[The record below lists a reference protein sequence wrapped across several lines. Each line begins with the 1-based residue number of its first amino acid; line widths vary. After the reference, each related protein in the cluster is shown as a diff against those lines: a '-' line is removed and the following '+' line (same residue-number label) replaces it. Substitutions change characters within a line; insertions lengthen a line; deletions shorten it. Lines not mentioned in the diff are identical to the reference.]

1 MHQRIDVAGRTYAS
15 DRIDAV
21 ERVNAAERVNM
32 AERIDTAE
40 RINSEERDMTDV
52 LFGGTRCGTLVT
64 SFRPPIISYF
74 PSSSFFTPLLHV
86 LSVLLL

>member
-1 MHQRIDVAGRTYAS
+1 MHQKIDVEERTFAV
-15 DRIDAV
+15 DRIDEA

-40 RINSEERDMTDV
+40 RINSEERGMTDV

-64 SFRPPIISYF
+64 SFRPPIHKMYATLCIDSG
-74 PSSSFFTPLLHV
+74 TMKC
-86 LSVLLL
+86 